1 MVFSSLPFLLLF
13 LPATW
18 LGFLLIRSSIH
29 EPRTANKALVFWLL
43 ASSFVFYGAWNPN
56 DIFIIFFVIAINY
69 LAVTGVPTHWYRGIL
84 PLIILL
90 NLSTLGFFK
99 YAAWLA
105 GEFDLPASVTAA
117 LPLGISFYVF
127 QVIAFQVDHHRQVV
141 GKPKFEHFALFL
153 SFFPQLIAGPIV
165 SGRWLIPQLS
175 RLERQTL
182 AIGLGLTMLSLGL
195 IKKVLIA
202 DTLSGGVD
210 AIYAGDH
217 EFTAVTTLAAAVGYG
232 TQLYFDFSGYADMA
246 VGLALLFGIRLPQ
259 NFRAPYLKTSISSFW
274 RSWHITLSHFLRDYL
289 YKSLGGNRVGV
300 VRHLLNLLITMT
312 LGGLWHGAGFQFF
325 LWGALH
331 GSLLVIENT
340 LRRIFP
346 AFIRKIPVAISWFL
360 TIGLVMVLW
369 IPFRAEDIEHA
380 GRILAGLQCWQLPLQ
395 LSLESIWKPVVQL
408 DTSLSQPWVV
418 LFLSILALTLTH
430 VMPTARRWALTADSF
445 KRGCLVGFAF
455 LMAVKTLVARPEQP
469 FLYFQF

>member
-1 MVFSSLPFLLLF
+1 M
-13 LPATW
+13 
-18 LGFLLIRSSIH
+18 
-29 EPRTANKALVFWLL
+29 ANKALVFWLL
-43 ASSFVFYGAWNPN
+43 ASSFIFYGAWNTN

-69 LAVTGVPTHWYRGIL
+69 LAVLGSPVHWGRGIL
-84 PLIILL
+84 LL
-90 NLSTLGFFK
+90 MIPVNLLTLGYFK

-105 GEFDLPASVTAA
+105 GEFDSPGFVTAV

-127 QVIAFQVDHHRQVV
+127 QVIAFQVDYQRQVM
-141 GKPKFEHFALFL
+141 GAPKFAHFALFL

-165 SGRWLIPQLS
+165 SGRWLLPQLS

-182 AIGLGLTMLSLGL
+182 AIALGLTMLSLGL
-195 IKKVLIA
+195 MKKVLIA

-210 AIYAGDH
+210 SIYAGDH

-259 NFRAPYLKTSISSFW
+259 NFRAPYLKTSISYFW
-274 RSWHITLSHFLRDYL
+274 RSWHITLSRFLRDYL
-289 YKSLGGNRVGV
+289 YKSLGGNRVGI

-312 LGGLWHGAGFQFF
+312 LGGLWHGAGFQFI

-331 GSLLVIENT
+331 GSLLVLENT
-340 LRRIFP
+340 LRRVFP
-346 AFIRKIPVAISWFL
+346 AFIRKIPVAISWFV
-360 TIGLVMVLW
+360 TFALVMVLW
-369 IPFRAEDIEHA
+369 IPFRAEDLEHT
-380 GRILAGLQCWQLPLQ
+380 GRILAGLQHWQAPPGF
-395 LSLESIWKPVVQL
+395 SLDSIWKPIIQL
-408 DTSLSQPWVV
+408 DTSLTQPWVV
-418 LFLSILALTLTH
+418 LFLAVLALTLTH
-430 VMPTARRWALTADSF
+430 VMPTAWRWSLTAGSF

-455 LMAVKTLVARPEQP
+455 LLAVKTLVARPEQP